1 MLMPDESCRTCG
13 GELLGHMICSD
24 CRKATQ
30 KICKSCNRS
39 TLPQSH
45 KHCIK
50 NSLSHQKPMLAQV
63 INSKSS
69 KSTRNSLHFSFLTI
83 GVIAGFV
90 ILGLVTTSYTGVP
103 QGIQDEAQ
111 ATNLNN
117 ISVHAIDTFPTQSGK
132 SYNNCLAYGSGE
144 SITVTCPTDNGTVY
158 KGILNMPK
166 DMKNDFSDS
175 VFSIRGVTITEN
187 SDGSVTLQYH
197 LKKYVTNA
205 FGI

>member
-1 MLMPDESCRTCG
+1 MFMPDESCRTCG
-13 GELLGHMICSD
+13 GELAGYLICSD

-30 KICKSCNRS
+30 KICRVCNRTTLLQYHKSCM
-39 TLPQSH
+39 
-45 KHCIK
+45 K
-50 NSLSHQKPMLAQV
+50 NPVLSQKPMFAEV
-63 INSKSS
+63 NPNVSS
-69 KSTRNSLHFSFLTI
+69 KARKNSLHFSFLTI
-83 GVIAGFV
+83 GIVAGFL
-90 ILGLVTTSYTGVP
+90 ILGLVTTSYAGIP

-111 ATNLNN
+111 ATNSNN
-117 ISVHAIDTFPTQSGK
+117 IAVHAIDTFPTQSGK

-166 DMKNDFSDS
+166 DMKKDFSDS
-175 VFSIRGVTITEN
+175 VFSIRGISITEN

-197 LKKYVTNA
+197 LKKYVTNS